1 MTRLA
6 AAILLL
12 STLGALAA
20 PQSAQPSG
28 AVTAAPDGGVV
39 IAAPPCA
46 ELVPG
51 ADYVP
56 GVDASG
62 NAVAPADLPTASKV
76 KIDTPSI
83 EINARLAGSFGSP
96 ATGAR
101 LGRATIGYVTVRDGH
116 AYFNGEPLAA
126 DANDAM
132 IAACR
137 ARK

>member
-1 MTRLA
+1 MMRLA
-6 AAILLL
+6 AAALLL
-12 STLGALAA
+12 ATLPALAA
-20 PQSAQPSG
+20 PQSAQPTG
-28 AVTAAPDGGVV
+28 AVTAKPDGGVV
-39 IAAPPCA
+39 VAAPPCA

-56 GVDASG
+56 GVDAEG
-62 NAVAPADLPTASKV
+62 NAVAPADLASASKV
-76 KIDTPSI
+76 KIDMPSI
-83 EINARLAGSFGSP
+83 EINARLARSFGSS
-96 ATGAR
+96 ATGAQ

-116 AYFNGEPLAA
+116 AYFNGEPLSA

>member
-1 MTRLA
+1 MMRRSA
-6 AAILLL
+6 ALLLL
-12 STLGALAA
+12 STLPSLAA
-20 PQSAQPSG
+20 PQSAQPPG
-28 AVTAAPDGGVV
+28 AVTVAPDGNVV
-39 IAAPPCA
+39 IAAPPCG
-46 ELVPG
+46 ELVSG

-62 NAVAPADLPTASKV
+62 SPVAPADLPHASAV

-101 LGRATIGYVTVRDGH
+101 LGRATIGYVTVRDGR
-116 AYFNGEPLAA
+116 AYFNGAPLAA

-132 IAACR
+132 IDACR
-137 ARK
+137 AQK